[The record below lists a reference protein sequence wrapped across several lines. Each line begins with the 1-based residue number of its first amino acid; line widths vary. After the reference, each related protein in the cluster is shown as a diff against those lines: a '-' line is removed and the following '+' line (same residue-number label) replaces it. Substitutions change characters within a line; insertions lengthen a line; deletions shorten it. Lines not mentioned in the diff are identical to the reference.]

1 MRQDGLVRDGS
12 SRLLVQPEAWINADP
27 DPHTRSR
34 IEKLSSNSDLIAA
47 HFGAK
52 LSFGTAG
59 LRAARGVGPS
69 RMNRVSV
76 RVAARAIGGYLLDR
90 GLSEKGVVI
99 GYDARPD
106 SDIYALDSARL
117 LTALGVRCLLIDEPC
132 PTPVVVWHQMARM
145 TAGAIVVT
153 ASHNPSSDSG
163 YKVYGPDGTQIRPP
177 IDQEIELLMNFDSLP
192 TDTELATSEEV
203 SRLSGQDSIS
213 AYVQA
218 VIPQA
223 DAPHISRHLT
233 EWVYTP
239 LCGVGGATLEA
250 ACSQA
255 GISSPIRVDSQ
266 FKPDG
271 SFPGLPFPNPEE
283 KGALAEAFRIADR
296 RNVNLVLAN
305 DPDADRLAVAVRT
318 KDGWNQLSGDELG
331 LLLCDHQL
339 KTTNGKD
346 RLTASSV
353 VSSEPVATL
362 CARHDVEHVRTLTG
376 FKWIME
382 PAASRPDSNWV
393 FGYEEALGYSVN
405 SAVLDKDGIS
415 AAVKFLEM
423 IETLDAMS
431 LGPLER
437 LDELAFEI
445 GLFVTH
451 QASGQFDSITIES
464 VLDALRITPPEEV
477 NGSQIVAT
485 IDWLEKPHPLT
496 TNLIEFRSKDG
507 LRIAIRPSG
516 TEPKVKIYLEQ
527 TIPKPVGDLAA
538 LRSSCSENLKSVGA
552 ATLSWFN

>member
-12 SRLLVQPEAWINADP
+12 SRLLVEPEAWINADP
-27 DPHTRSR
+27 DPHTRSV
-34 IEKLSSNSDLIAA
+34 IEKLSANSDLLAA
-47 HFGAK
+47 HFNTK

-59 LRAARGVGPS
+59 LRAERGVGPS

-76 RVAARAIGGYLLDR
+76 RVAARAIGRYLLNR
-90 GLSEKGVVI
+90 GLAEKGVVI

-106 SDIYALDSARL
+106 SDVYALDSARL
-117 LTALGVRCLLIDEPC
+117 LTALGVRCWLIDEPC
-132 PTPVVVWHQMARM
+132 PTPVVVWNQMARSS
-145 TAGAIVVT
+145 AGTIVVT

-177 IDQEIELLMNFDSLP
+177 LDEEIELLMNFDSLP
-192 TDTELATSEEV
+192 TETDLATSDEV
-203 SRLSGQDSIS
+203 SRLSGQASIS

-218 VIPQA
+218 VIPES
-223 DAPHISRHLT
+223 DAPPISRDSM

-239 LCGVGGATLEA
+239 LCGVGGVALEA
-250 ACSQA
+250 ACSRV
-255 GISSPIRVDSQ
+255 GISSPIRVDTQ
-266 FKPDG
+266 FDPDG

-283 KGALAEAFRIADR
+283 VGVLAEAFRTADR

-318 KDGWNQLSGDELG
+318 TDGWNQLSGDELG

-339 KTTNGKD
+339 NTTTGND

-353 VSSEPVATL
+353 VSSEAVAAL
-362 CARHDVEHVRTLTG
+362 CAIHDVEHVRTLTG

-382 PAASRPDSNWV
+382 PAVSRPDRNWI

-405 SAVLDKDGIS
+405 DAVLDKDGIS

-423 IETLDAMS
+423 IEDLKS
-431 LGPLER
+431 RHLGPLER
-437 LDELAFEI
+437 LDELALEI

-451 QASGQFDSITIES
+451 QASGQFESMMIQS
-464 VLDALRITPPEEV
+464 VLDALRADPPLEV
-477 NGSQIVAT
+477 NGSQIAT
-485 IDWLEKPHPLT
+485 ITDWLEKPPPLA
-496 TNLIEFRSKDG
+496 TNLIEFRSTDG
-507 LRIAIRPSG
+507 VRIAIRPSG

-527 TIPKPVGDLAA
+527 TVSKPVGDLAA
-538 LRSSCSENLKSVGA
+538 LRSSCSENLQLLGDTA
-552 ATLSWFN
+552 LSWFG